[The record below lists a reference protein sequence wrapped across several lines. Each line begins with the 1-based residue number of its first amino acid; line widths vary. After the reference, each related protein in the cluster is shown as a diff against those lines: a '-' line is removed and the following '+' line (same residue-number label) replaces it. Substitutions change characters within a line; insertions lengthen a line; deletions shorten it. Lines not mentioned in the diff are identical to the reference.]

1 MFVPVTV
8 VISSKIAN
16 GFGPIPQGT
25 CTNKL
30 GSLELAIEACKKAE
44 TGGVGNLTQVFE
56 KASKDLQ
63 NFQTG
68 IEKLVSLEPAKITQD
83 FVDEAK
89 QILLCCKQRKE
100 GLQKTLNKAK
110 VLLE

>member
-30 GSLELAIEACKKAE
+30 GSLELDMEACKKAE

-63 NFQTG
+63 TG
-68 IEKLVSLEPAKITQD
+68 IEKLVSLEPAKITQNL
-83 FVDEAK
+83 VDEAK
-89 QILLCCKQRKE
+89 QILLCCKQHKE
-100 GLQKTLNKAK
+100 GLQKTLGKAK